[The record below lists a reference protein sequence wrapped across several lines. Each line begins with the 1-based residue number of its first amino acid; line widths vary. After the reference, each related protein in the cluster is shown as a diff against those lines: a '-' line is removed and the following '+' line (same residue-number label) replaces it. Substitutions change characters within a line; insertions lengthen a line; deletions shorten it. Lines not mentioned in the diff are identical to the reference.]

1 MHVDGDVLGD
11 HLLHKRNEA
20 FGDPA
25 QHDARIRSSIDV
37 DQIQNELRR
46 SGDSSV
52 HGASEELELRSRVAQ
67 HGCRCDVQLASD
79 IGERGRLE
87 AFRGEDTPSGVQ
99 EFLARNSRWPAHL

>member
-52 HGASEELELRSRVAQ
+52 HGASEEL
-67 HGCRCDVQLASD
+67 QL
-79 IGERGRLE
+79 
-87 AFRGEDTPSGVQ
+87 
-99 EFLARNSRWPAHL
+99 